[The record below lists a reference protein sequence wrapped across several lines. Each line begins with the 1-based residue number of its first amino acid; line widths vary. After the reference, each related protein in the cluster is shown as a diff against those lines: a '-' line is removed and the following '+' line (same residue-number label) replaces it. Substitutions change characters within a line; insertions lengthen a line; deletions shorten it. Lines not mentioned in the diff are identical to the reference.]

1 MKRSKVYST
10 ITKIRKALSQATK
23 DFMANPETNAAKYI
37 TDLNA
42 VVANIGTLTTD
53 LASPVKTTAEKE
65 ESEGS
70 EDDEK
75 DEDSEDEE

>member
-1 MKRSKVYST
+1 MKRSKIYST

-42 VVANIGTLTTD
+42 VVATIGTLTTE
-53 LASPVKTTAEKE
+53 LSSPVKTTAEKE
-65 ESEGS
+65 EAGT

-75 DEDSEDEE
+75 EEDSEDEE